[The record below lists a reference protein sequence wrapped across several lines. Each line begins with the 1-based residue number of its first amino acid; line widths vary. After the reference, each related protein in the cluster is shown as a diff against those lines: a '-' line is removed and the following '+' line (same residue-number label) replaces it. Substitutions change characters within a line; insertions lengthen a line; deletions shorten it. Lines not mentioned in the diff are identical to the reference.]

1 MKNLK
6 SYTDF
11 VVEMESS
18 LDEKFEKLPSKDV
31 QDIIEKI
38 RKAVEQKMGK
48 TDASEIGAIIAN
60 VMSGK

>member
-18 LDEKFEKLPSKDV
+18 IDEKFEKLPSKDV

-48 TDASEIGAIIAN
+48 TDAAEIGAIIAN
-60 VMSGK
+60 IMSEK

>member
-18 LDEKFEKLPSKDV
+18 IDEKFEKLPSKDV

-48 TDASEIGAIIAN
+48 TDAAEIGAIIAN
-60 VMSGK
+60 VMSEK

>member
-18 LDEKFEKLPSKDV
+18 LDEKFEKLPVKDV
-31 QDIIEKI
+31 QDIIDKI

-48 TDASEIGAIIAN
+48 TDAAEIGAIIAN
-60 VMSGK
+60 VMSEK

>member
-6 SYTDF
+6 SYSDF

-18 LDEKFEKLPSKDV
+18 LDEKFEKLPGKDV

-48 TDASEIGAIIAN
+48 TDAAEIGAIIAN
-60 VMSGK
+60 VMSEK